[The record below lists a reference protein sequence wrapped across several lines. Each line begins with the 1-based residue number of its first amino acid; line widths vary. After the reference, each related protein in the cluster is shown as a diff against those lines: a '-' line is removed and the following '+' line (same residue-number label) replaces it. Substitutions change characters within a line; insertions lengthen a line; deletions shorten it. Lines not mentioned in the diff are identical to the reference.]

1 MTGRVLHTGQV
12 IIDIAIRVGAVP
24 EPGGDVFG
32 DYAGMHVG
40 GGYNVLYASRQ
51 TGAETVYAGTMGKG
65 SFSDIAAD
73 GLRAIGVEHVGATV
87 DKDLGFCVAVTDDTA
102 ERTFISTRG
111 AETNQ
116 PLDAFDHLDV
126 TPDDVLYITG
136 YSLAHEDNRRSLERL
151 AARLGPGACRTVFDV
166 SPMVGSIPLECL
178 ESIGTLA
185 PVWSIN
191 EREASILCDR
201 LGLGSFGNDDGERAA
216 AALSARLGTVLV
228 RVGRG
233 GAWFAEGGADAVVIA
248 GTEDVGTAVVH
259 VPTFAV
265 HPVDTNGAGDAHSGV
280 LCGAL
285 ALGEDLPTALRWAN
299 VAGALSTTV
308 VGPATCPPISK
319 IKELAAAHS

>member
-12 IIDIAIRVGAVP
+12 IIDIAIRVDAVP

-32 DYAGMHVG
+32 NYAGMHVG

-65 SFSDIAAD
+65 SFSDIAAE

-116 PLDAFDHLDV
+116 PLDSFDHLDV

-166 SPMVGSIPLECL
+166 SPMIGSIPLECL

-185 PVWSIN
+185 PMWSVN

-201 LGLGSFGNDDGERAA
+201 LGLGSFGNDDGELAA
-216 AALSARLGTVLV
+216 AALSPHLGKVLV

-233 GAWFAEGGADAVVIA
+233 GAWFAEGDADEKAI
-248 GTEDVGTAVVH
+248 H
-259 VPTFAV
+259 VPTITV
-265 HPVDTNGAGDAHSGV
+265 DPIDTNGAGDAHSGV

-285 ALGEDLPTALRWAN
+285 ALGESLTTALRWAN

-308 VGPATCPPISK
+308 MGPATCPPISK
-319 IKELAAAHS
+319 IKDLVSAFS

>member
-12 IIDIAIRVGAVP
+12 IIDIAIRVDAVP

-40 GGYNVLYASRQ
+40 GGYNVLYASCQ

-65 SFSDIAAD
+65 SFSDIAAE

-116 PLDAFDHLDV
+116 PLDSFDHLDV

-166 SPMVGSIPLECL
+166 SPMIGSIPLECL

-185 PVWSIN
+185 PMWSVN

-201 LGLGSFGNDDGERAA
+201 LGLGSFGNDDGELAA
-216 AALSARLGTVLV
+216 AALSPHLGKVLV

-233 GAWFAEGGADAVVIA
+233 GAWFAEGDADEKAI
-248 GTEDVGTAVVH
+248 H
-259 VPTFAV
+259 VPTITV
-265 HPVDTNGAGDAHSGV
+265 DPIDTNGAGDAHSGV

-285 ALGEDLPTALRWAN
+285 ALGESLTTALRWAN

-308 VGPATCPPISK
+308 MGPATCPPISK
-319 IKELAAAHS
+319 IKDLVSAFS

>member
-12 IIDIAIRVGAVP
+12 IIDIAIRVDAVP

-40 GGYNVLYASRQ
+40 GGYNVLYASCQ

-116 PLDAFDHLDV
+116 PLDSFDHLDV

-166 SPMVGSIPLECL
+166 SPMIGSIPLECL

-185 PVWSIN
+185 PMWSVN

-201 LGLGSFGNDDGERAA
+201 LGLGSFGNDDGELAA
-216 AALSARLGTVLV
+216 AALSPHLGKVLV

-233 GAWFAEGGADAVVIA
+233 GAWFAEGDADEKAI
-248 GTEDVGTAVVH
+248 H
-259 VPTFAV
+259 VPTITV
-265 HPVDTNGAGDAHSGV
+265 DPIDTNGAGDAHSGV

-285 ALGEDLPTALRWAN
+285 ALGESLTTALRWAN

-308 VGPATCPPISK
+308 MGPATCPPISK
-319 IKELAAAHS
+319 IKDLVSAFS

>member
-12 IIDIAIRVGAVP
+12 IIDIAIRVDAVP

-73 GLRAIGVEHVGATV
+73 GLRVIGVEHVGATV

-116 PLDAFDHLDV
+116 PLDSFDHLDV

-166 SPMVGSIPLECL
+166 SPMIGSIPLECL

-185 PVWSIN
+185 PMWSVN

-201 LGLGSFGNDDGERAA
+201 LGLGSFGNDDGELAA
-216 AALSARLGTVLV
+216 AALSPHLGKVLV

-233 GAWFAEGGADAVVIA
+233 GAWFAEGDADEKAI
-248 GTEDVGTAVVH
+248 H
-259 VPTFAV
+259 VPTITV
-265 HPVDTNGAGDAHSGV
+265 DPIDTNGAGDAHSGV

-285 ALGEDLPTALRWAN
+285 ALGESLTTALRWAN

-308 VGPATCPPISK
+308 MGPATCPPISK
-319 IKELAAAHS
+319 IKDLVSAFS

>member
-12 IIDIAIRVGAVP
+12 IIDIAIRVDAVP

-40 GGYNVLYASRQ
+40 GGYNVLYASCQ

-65 SFSDIAAD
+65 SFSDIAAE

-87 DKDLGFCVAVTDDTA
+87 DKDLGFCVAVTDDSA

-116 PLDAFDHLDV
+116 PLDSFDHLDV

-166 SPMVGSIPLECL
+166 SPMIGSIPLECL

-185 PVWSIN
+185 PMWSVN

-201 LGLGSFGNDDGERAA
+201 LGLGSFGNDDGELAA
-216 AALSARLGTVLV
+216 AALSPHLGKVLV

-233 GAWFAEGGADAVVIA
+233 GAWFAEGDADEKAI
-248 GTEDVGTAVVH
+248 H
-259 VPTFAV
+259 VPTITV
-265 HPVDTNGAGDAHSGV
+265 DPIDTNGAGDAHSGV

-285 ALGEDLPTALRWAN
+285 ALGESLTTALRWAN

-308 VGPATCPPISK
+308 MGPATCPPISK
-319 IKELAAAHS
+319 IKDLVSAFS

>member
-12 IIDIAIRVGAVP
+12 IIDIAIRVDAVP

-40 GGYNVLYASRQ
+40 GGYNVLYASCQ

-65 SFSDIAAD
+65 SFSDIAAE

-116 PLDAFDHLDV
+116 PLDSFDHLDV

-166 SPMVGSIPLECL
+166 SPMIGSIPLECL

-185 PVWSIN
+185 PMWSVN

-201 LGLGSFGNDDGERAA
+201 LGLGSFGNDDGELAA
-216 AALSARLGTVLV
+216 AALSPHLGKVLV

-233 GAWFAEGGADAVVIA
+233 GAWFAEWDADEKAI
-248 GTEDVGTAVVH
+248 H
-259 VPTFAV
+259 VPTITV
-265 HPVDTNGAGDAHSGV
+265 DPIDTNGAGDAHSGV

-285 ALGEDLPTALRWAN
+285 ALGESLTTALRWAN

-308 VGPATCPPISK
+308 MGPATCPPISK
-319 IKELAAAHS
+319 IKDLVSAFS

>member
-12 IIDIAIRVGAVP
+12 IIDIAIRVDAVP

-40 GGYNVLYASRQ
+40 GGYNVLYASCQ

-65 SFSDIAAD
+65 SFSDIAAE

-116 PLDAFDHLDV
+116 PLDSFDHLDV

-166 SPMVGSIPLECL
+166 SPMIGSIPLECL

-185 PVWSIN
+185 PMWSVN

-201 LGLGSFGNDDGERAA
+201 LGLGSFGNDDCELTA
-216 AALSARLGTVLV
+216 AALSPHLGKVLV

-233 GAWFAEGGADAVVIA
+233 GAWFAEGDADEKAI
-248 GTEDVGTAVVH
+248 H
-259 VPTFAV
+259 VPTITV
-265 HPVDTNGAGDAHSGV
+265 DPIDTNGAGDAHSGV

-285 ALGEDLPTALRWAN
+285 ALGESLTTALRWAN

-308 VGPATCPPISK
+308 MGPATCPPISK
-319 IKELAAAHS
+319 IKDLVSAFS

>member
-12 IIDIAIRVGAVP
+12 IIDIAIRVDAVP

-32 DYAGMHVG
+32 NYAGMHVG
-40 GGYNVLYASRQ
+40 GGYNVLYASHQ

-73 GLRAIGVEHVGATV
+73 GLRVIGVEHVGATV

-116 PLDAFDHLDV
+116 PLDSFDHLDV

-166 SPMVGSIPLECL
+166 SPMIGSIPLECL

-185 PVWSIN
+185 PMWSVN

-201 LGLGSFGNDDGERAA
+201 LGLGSFGNDDGELAA
-216 AALSARLGTVLV
+216 AALSPHLGKVLV

-233 GAWFAEGGADAVVIA
+233 GAWFAEGDADEKAI
-248 GTEDVGTAVVH
+248 H
-259 VPTFAV
+259 VPTITV
-265 HPVDTNGAGDAHSGV
+265 DPIDTNGAGDAHSGV

-285 ALGEDLPTALRWAN
+285 ALGESLTTALRWAN

-308 VGPATCPPISK
+308 MGPATCPPISK
-319 IKELAAAHS
+319 IKDLVSAFS

>member
-12 IIDIAIRVGAVP
+12 IIDIAIRVDAVP

-65 SFSDIAAD
+65 SFSDIATA
-73 GLRAIGVEHVGATV
+73 GLRAISIEHVGATV

-116 PLDAFDHLDV
+116 PLDSFDHLDV

-166 SPMVGSIPLECL
+166 SPMIGSIPLECL

-185 PVWSIN
+185 PMWSVN

-201 LGLGSFGNDDGERAA
+201 LGLGSFGNDDGELAA
-216 AALSARLGTVLV
+216 AALSPHLGKVLV

-233 GAWFAEGGADAVVIA
+233 GAWFAEGDADEKAI
-248 GTEDVGTAVVH
+248 H
-259 VPTFAV
+259 VPTITV
-265 HPVDTNGAGDAHSGV
+265 DPIDTNGAGDAHSGV

-285 ALGEDLPTALRWAN
+285 ALGESLTTALRWAN

-308 VGPATCPPISK
+308 MGPATCPPISK
-319 IKELAAAHS
+319 IKDLVSAFS

>member
-12 IIDIAIRVGAVP
+12 IIDIAIRVDAVP

-40 GGYNVLYASRQ
+40 GGYNVLYASCQ

-73 GLRAIGVEHVGATV
+73 GLRVIGVEHVGATV

-116 PLDAFDHLDV
+116 PLDSFDHLDV

-166 SPMVGSIPLECL
+166 SPMIGSIPLECL

-185 PVWSIN
+185 PMWSVN

-201 LGLGSFGNDDGERAA
+201 LGLGSFGNDDGELAA
-216 AALSARLGTVLV
+216 AALSPHLGKVLV

-233 GAWFAEGGADAVVIA
+233 GAWFAEGDADEKAI
-248 GTEDVGTAVVH
+248 H
-259 VPTFAV
+259 VPTITV
-265 HPVDTNGAGDAHSGV
+265 DPIDTNGAGDAHSGV

-285 ALGEDLPTALRWAN
+285 ALGESLTTALRWAN

-308 VGPATCPPISK
+308 MGPATCPPISK
-319 IKELAAAHS
+319 IKDLVSAFS

>member
-12 IIDIAIRVGAVP
+12 IIDIAIRVDAVP

-40 GGYNVLYASRQ
+40 GGYNVLYASCQ

-65 SFSDIAAD
+65 SFSDIAAE

-116 PLDAFDHLDV
+116 PLDSFDHLDV

-151 AARLGPGACRTVFDV
+151 AARLGPEACRTVFDV
-166 SPMVGSIPLECL
+166 SPMIGSIPLECL

-185 PVWSIN
+185 PMWSVN

-201 LGLGSFGNDDGERAA
+201 LGLGSFGNDDGELAA
-216 AALSARLGTVLV
+216 AALSPHLGKVLV

-233 GAWFAEGGADAVVIA
+233 GAWFAEGDADEKAI
-248 GTEDVGTAVVH
+248 H
-259 VPTFAV
+259 VPTITV
-265 HPVDTNGAGDAHSGV
+265 DPIDTNGAGDAHSGV

-285 ALGEDLPTALRWAN
+285 ALGESLTTALRWAN

-308 VGPATCPPISK
+308 MGPATCPPISK
-319 IKELAAAHS
+319 IKDLVSAFS

>member
-12 IIDIAIRVGAVP
+12 IIDIAIRVDAVP

-116 PLDAFDHLDV
+116 PLDSFDHLDV

-166 SPMVGSIPLECL
+166 SPMIGSIPLECL

-185 PVWSIN
+185 PMWSVN

-201 LGLGSFGNDDGERAA
+201 LGLGSFGNDDGELAA
-216 AALSARLGTVLV
+216 AALSPHLGKVLV

-233 GAWFAEGGADAVVIA
+233 GAWFAEGDADEKAI
-248 GTEDVGTAVVH
+248 H
-259 VPTFAV
+259 VPTITV
-265 HPVDTNGAGDAHSGV
+265 DPIDTNGAGDAHSGV

-285 ALGEDLPTALRWAN
+285 ALGESLTTALRWAN

-308 VGPATCPPISK
+308 MGPATCPPISK
-319 IKELAAAHS
+319 IKDLVSAFS

>member
-12 IIDIAIRVGAVP
+12 IIDIAIRVDAVP

-40 GGYNVLYASRQ
+40 GGYNVLYASCQ

-65 SFSDIAAD
+65 SFSDIAAE

-116 PLDAFDHLDV
+116 PLDSFDHLDV

-166 SPMVGSIPLECL
+166 SPMIGSIPLECL

-185 PVWSIN
+185 PMWSVN

-201 LGLGSFGNDDGERAA
+201 LGLGSFGNDDGELAA
-216 AALSARLGTVLV
+216 AALFPHLGKVLV

-233 GAWFAEGGADAVVIA
+233 GAWFAEGDADEKAI
-248 GTEDVGTAVVH
+248 H
-259 VPTFAV
+259 VPTITV
-265 HPVDTNGAGDAHSGV
+265 DPIDTNGAGDAHSGV

-285 ALGEDLPTALRWAN
+285 ALGESLTTALRWAN

-308 VGPATCPPISK
+308 MGPATCPPISK
-319 IKELAAAHS
+319 IKDLVSAFS

>member
-12 IIDIAIRVGAVP
+12 IIDIAIRVDAVP

-40 GGYNVLYASRQ
+40 GGYNVLYASCQ
-51 TGAETVYAGTMGKG
+51 TGAETVYAGTMGKE
-65 SFSDIAAD
+65 SFSDIAAE

-116 PLDAFDHLDV
+116 PLDSFDHLDV

-166 SPMVGSIPLECL
+166 SPMIGSIPLECL

-185 PVWSIN
+185 PMWSVN

-201 LGLGSFGNDDGERAA
+201 LGLGSFGNDDGELAA
-216 AALSARLGTVLV
+216 AALSPHLGKVLV

-233 GAWFAEGGADAVVIA
+233 GAWFAEGDADEKAI
-248 GTEDVGTAVVH
+248 H
-259 VPTFAV
+259 VPTITV
-265 HPVDTNGAGDAHSGV
+265 DPIDTNGAGDAHSGV

-285 ALGEDLPTALRWAN
+285 ALGESLTTALRWAN

-308 VGPATCPPISK
+308 MGPATCPPISK
-319 IKELAAAHS
+319 IKDLVSAFS

>member
-12 IIDIAIRVGAVP
+12 IIDIAIRVDAVP

-32 DYAGMHVG
+32 EYSGMHVG

-65 SFSDIAAD
+65 SFSDIAAE

-116 PLDAFDHLDV
+116 PLDSFDHLDV

-166 SPMVGSIPLECL
+166 SPMIGSIPLECL

-185 PVWSIN
+185 PMWSVN

-201 LGLGSFGNDDGERAA
+201 LGLGSFGNDDGELTA
-216 AALSARLGTVLV
+216 AALSPHLGKVLV

-233 GAWFAEGGADAVVIA
+233 GAWFAEGDADEKAI
-248 GTEDVGTAVVH
+248 H
-259 VPTFAV
+259 VPTITV
-265 HPVDTNGAGDAHSGV
+265 DPIDTNGAGDAHSGV

-285 ALGEDLPTALRWAN
+285 ALGESLTTALRWAN

-308 VGPATCPPISK
+308 MGPATCPPISK
-319 IKELAAAHS
+319 IKDLVSAFS

>member
-12 IIDIAIRVGAVP
+12 IIDIAIRVDAVP

-32 DYAGMHVG
+32 NYAGMHVG
-40 GGYNVLYASRQ
+40 GGYNVLYASHQ

-116 PLDAFDHLDV
+116 PLDSFDHLDV

-166 SPMVGSIPLECL
+166 SPMIGSIPLECL

-185 PVWSIN
+185 PMWSVN

-201 LGLGSFGNDDGERAA
+201 LGLGSFGNDDGELAA
-216 AALSARLGTVLV
+216 AALSPHLGKVLV

-233 GAWFAEGGADAVVIA
+233 GAWFAEGDADEKAI
-248 GTEDVGTAVVH
+248 H
-259 VPTFAV
+259 VPTITV
-265 HPVDTNGAGDAHSGV
+265 DPIDTNGAGDAHSGV

-285 ALGEDLPTALRWAN
+285 ALGESLTTALRWAN

-308 VGPATCPPISK
+308 MGPATCPPISK
-319 IKELAAAHS
+319 IKDLVSAFS

>member
-12 IIDIAIRVGAVP
+12 IIDIAIRVDAVP

-40 GGYNVLYASRQ
+40 GGYNVLYASCQ

-65 SFSDIAAD
+65 SFSDIAAE

-116 PLDAFDHLDV
+116 PLDSFDHLDV

-151 AARLGPGACRTVFDV
+151 AARLGP
-166 SPMVGSIPLECL
+166 
-178 ESIGTLA
+178 
-185 PVWSIN
+185 
-191 EREASILCDR
+191 
-201 LGLGSFGNDDGERAA
+201 
-216 AALSARLGTVLV
+216 
-228 RVGRG
+228 
-233 GAWFAEGGADAVVIA
+233 
-248 GTEDVGTAVVH
+248 
-259 VPTFAV
+259 
-265 HPVDTNGAGDAHSGV
+265 
-280 LCGAL
+280 
-285 ALGEDLPTALRWAN
+285 
-299 VAGALSTTV
+299 
-308 VGPATCPPISK
+308 
-319 IKELAAAHS
+319 ELAAPFSTSRR

>member
-1 MTGRVLHTGQV
+1 
-12 IIDIAIRVGAVP
+12 
-24 EPGGDVFG
+24 
-32 DYAGMHVG
+32 MHVG

-73 GLRAIGVEHVGATV
+73 GLRVIGVEHVGATV

-116 PLDAFDHLDV
+116 PLDSFDHLDV

-166 SPMVGSIPLECL
+166 SPMIGSIPLECL

-185 PVWSIN
+185 PMWSVN

-201 LGLGSFGNDDGERAA
+201 LGLGSFGNDDGELAA
-216 AALSARLGTVLV
+216 AALSPHLGKVLV

-233 GAWFAEGGADAVVIA
+233 GAWFAEGDADEKAI
-248 GTEDVGTAVVH
+248 H
-259 VPTFAV
+259 VPTITV
-265 HPVDTNGAGDAHSGV
+265 DPIDTNGAGDAHSGV

-285 ALGEDLPTALRWAN
+285 ALGESLTTALRWAN

-308 VGPATCPPISK
+308 MGPATCPPISK
-319 IKELAAAHS
+319 IKDLVSAFS

>member
-12 IIDIAIRVGAVP
+12 IIDIAIRVDAVP

-40 GGYNVLYASRQ
+40 GGYNVLYASHQ

-73 GLRAIGVEHVGATV
+73 GLRVIGVEHVGATV

-116 PLDAFDHLDV
+116 PLDSFDHLDV

-166 SPMVGSIPLECL
+166 SPMIGSIPLECL

-185 PVWSIN
+185 PMWSVN

-201 LGLGSFGNDDGERAA
+201 LGLGSFGNDDGELAA
-216 AALSARLGTVLV
+216 AALSPHLGKVLV

-233 GAWFAEGGADAVVIA
+233 GAWFAEGDADEKAI
-248 GTEDVGTAVVH
+248 H
-259 VPTFAV
+259 VPTITV
-265 HPVDTNGAGDAHSGV
+265 DPIDTNGAGDAHSGV

-285 ALGEDLPTALRWAN
+285 ALGESLTTALRWAN

-308 VGPATCPPISK
+308 MGPATCPPISK
-319 IKELAAAHS
+319 IKDLVSAFS

>member
-12 IIDIAIRVGAVP
+12 IIDIAIRVDAVP

-40 GGYNVLYASRQ
+40 GGYNVLYASCQ

-65 SFSDIAAD
+65 SFSDIAAE
-73 GLRAIGVEHVGATV
+73 GLRATGVEHVGATV

-116 PLDAFDHLDV
+116 PLDSFDHLDV

-166 SPMVGSIPLECL
+166 SPMIGSIPLECL

-185 PVWSIN
+185 PMWSVN

-201 LGLGSFGNDDGERAA
+201 LGLGSFGNDDGELAA
-216 AALSARLGTVLV
+216 AALSPHLGKVLV

-233 GAWFAEGGADAVVIA
+233 GAWFAEGDADEKAI
-248 GTEDVGTAVVH
+248 H
-259 VPTFAV
+259 VPTITV
-265 HPVDTNGAGDAHSGV
+265 DPIDTNGAGDAHSGV

-285 ALGEDLPTALRWAN
+285 ALGESLTTALRWAN

-308 VGPATCPPISK
+308 MGPATCPPISK
-319 IKELAAAHS
+319 IKDLVSAFS